1 MRTNFQ
7 RLYVQLLVT
16 VESMHF
22 AANLDHSG
30 EGSEEAEQS
39 SSNAYLSSSVDGWF
53 FSSRPLPFAGAG
65 VSIVFS
71 KNGLELGDFLLGVL
85 HRLKK
90 GP

>member
-30 EGSEEAEQS
+30 VGSDEAEQS
-39 SSNAYLSSSVDGWF
+39 CSNTYSSSCGELMVG
-53 FSSRPLPFAGAG
+53 SSLVGRYPLQVQGS
-65 VSIVFS
+65 VLYVFS
-71 KNGLELGDFLLGVL
+71 KNGLELGDFLLWVCTV
-85 HRLKK
+85 
-90 GP
+90 